1 MTSMTSQTPAWRGVG
16 CIAELTFL
24 EFARRKDAYVMGILM
39 GLFAIATVVT
49 RMTGIENTAT
59 ARLLMSSGLALS
71 HLCAAILM
79 AAFCGRLFPEEF
91 EQRTLLTL
99 LAKPVSRGGVFVGR
113 IGTSIALVLGAYII
127 FVLMTLLTA
136 PRVEGQAW
144 LTLIEAMVLEMTSL
158 AMLGL
163 LVGVLS
169 LYMSAIVA
177 ILVALL
183 WYFGFTF
190 SLNLLGDVLESWPLL
205 QTVLMRILRSLPDAG
220 LFSHAEAFVNKGTG
234 IGFGY
239 FMSILTYGIAWCMFI
254 LIWAFKRF
262 ERIRL

>member
-1 MTSMTSQTPAWRGVG
+1 MTRIESKTPAWSGVG

-24 EFARRKDAYVMGILM
+24 EFSRRKDAYVMGILM
-39 GLFAIATVVT
+39 GLFAIATIVT
-49 RMTGIENTAT
+49 RMTGIDNTAT

-71 HLCAAILM
+71 HFFAAILM

-113 IGTSIALVLGAYII
+113 IGTSIALVLGAYVV
-127 FVLMTLLTA
+127 FVIMTLLTA
-136 PRVEGQAW
+136 PRVEGQEW
-144 LTLIEAMVLEMTSL
+144 LTLFQAMVLEMTSL

-169 LYMSAIVA
+169 LYSSAIVA
-177 ILVALL
+177 ILIALL

-190 SLNLLGDVLESWPLL
+190 SLNLIGDVLEDWPII
-205 QTVLMRILRSLPDAG
+205 QTVLMRILRGLPDAG
-220 LFSHAEAFVNKGTG
+220 LFSHAEAFVNKGPG

-239 FMSILTYGIAWCMFI
+239 FLAMLTYGAAWGTFM
-254 LIWAFKRF
+254 LIWAYKRF